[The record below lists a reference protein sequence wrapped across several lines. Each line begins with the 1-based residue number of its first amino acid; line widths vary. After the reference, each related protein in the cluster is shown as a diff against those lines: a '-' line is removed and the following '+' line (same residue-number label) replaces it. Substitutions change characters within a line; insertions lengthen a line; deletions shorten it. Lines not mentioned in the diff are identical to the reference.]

1 MRGIIFDAGQG
12 ERSRSPLGGDLTYLT
27 RGEDSGGAL
36 AVMEVVT
43 PGGEGPPL
51 HRHNDA
57 DETVYIL
64 EGEFRWKLD
73 GHLGTNGP
81 GGYVFIPR
89 GVPHTWHAVT
99 DGRMLI
105 TFAPAGM
112 EGFFDALATM
122 EVFDIEAFTRAAS
135 DHQMD
140 VLGPPL
146 RESDPA

>member
-1 MRGIIFDAGQG
+1 MRGIILGAGEGQ
-12 ERSRSPLGGDLTYLT
+12 RSRSPLGGDVTYVT
-27 RGEDSGGAL
+27 RGEQSGGAL
-36 AVMEVVT
+36 AVMEVAT
-43 PGGEGPPL
+43 PAGDGPPL

-57 DETVYIL
+57 DEAVYVIA
-64 EGEFRWKLD
+64 GEFRWKLD
-73 GHLGTNGP
+73 GVVASTGP

-112 EGFFDALATM
+112 EGFFDALSTM
-122 EVFDIEAFTRAAS
+122 DGFDIGAFTRAAN